1 MSDRSFRVGVGGMI
15 QESHSFS
22 PASSSLERFRSGLY
36 LRGRE
41 VFDTLGSCRHEVAGA
56 LSELREAAVP
66 LFFAFAASSGRPLD
80 DATYTHLQDE
90 LLGAIR
96 EAGPLDGLLLVTHGA
111 MVTEADDDG
120 TGRLYAA
127 IRELVG
133 PDLPIVATIDCHA
146 NVTQRM
152 VDLTDAMVF
161 YHTQPHVDHVETG
174 ALGARILTGI
184 LHGGPRPAKA
194 FRSLPMVLPGENG
207 NTTGGAFEP
216 VMREVVAAEKRPGV
230 LSAGAC
236 AVQPWMDLAEYGCT
250 VIVYADE
257 QPLADREADRLAG
270 IFWDARHDF
279 IPVLTEHRRRDRAGG
294 RARRRNVRLRRQR
307 GRAGIGRHRRQHGA
321 AAGPARR
328 RLPAPGSPQHRRRR
342 GGRCRG
348 SRRDRRGGPPVDR
361 RLARPD
367 LLPAGADRRARR
379 GARPRP
385 LPA

>member
-1 MSDRSFRVGVGGMI
+1 M
-15 QESHSFS
+15 
-22 PASSSLERFRSGLY
+22 
-36 LRGRE
+36 
-41 VFDTLGSCRHEVAGA
+41 
-56 LSELREAAVP
+56 
-66 LFFAFAASSGRPLD
+66 
-80 DATYTHLQDE
+80 
-90 LLGAIR
+90 
-96 EAGPLDGLLLVTHGA
+96 
-111 MVTEADDDG
+111 
-120 TGRLYAA
+120 
-127 IRELVG
+127 
-133 PDLPIVATIDCHA
+133 ATIDCHA
-146 NVTQRM
+146 NVTQHM

-250 VIVYADE
+250 VIVYAAE
-257 QPLADREADRLAG
+257 QPLADREADRLAET
-270 IFWDARHDF
+270 FWDARHDF
-279 IPVLTEHRRRDRAGG
+279 IPALT
-294 RARRRNVRLRRQR
+294 
-307 GRAGIGRHRRQHGA
+307 GIDDAIAQAAAPGDGTFVFGDSADAPGLGRHRRQHGA

-348 SRRDRRGGPPVDR
+348 SRRDRRGGPAVDR

-367 LLPAGADRRARR
+367 LLPAGADRRAGR